1 MKKKNRKPDASA
13 SPFASLSI
21 TDLEARV
28 ENCVIGARAAQK
40 EMIGVLLYLKV
51 TGRYK
56 ENKRYERATF
66 YQYIEDRFN
75 IRKGTYMEMQRAFAK
90 FPQETVEFGVGLVSK
105 VIRQCGPVRSGKV
118 LAELL
123 KAKETAKTELK
134 RAKIEKII
142 QDNTTRRIKKS
153 FTDWRAMYEAEA
165 AAHQKTKDDLSA
177 AYARINELEKQVV
190 RLERTAERYS
200 KIRHVFEQSVRREAG
215 AMA

>member
-1 MKKKNRKPDASA
+1 MKKKNRKPDAPV
-13 SPFASLSI
+13 SPFAGLPIS
-21 TDLEARV
+21 DLESYVDNCIVDARV
-28 ENCVIGARAAQK
+28 AQK
-40 EMIGVLLYLKV
+40 EMVEVLLYLKV

-118 LAELL
+118 LADLL

-177 AYARINELEKQVV
+177 AYARINELEEQVV

-200 KIRHVFEQSVRREAG
+200 EIRRVFEQPIRCEVG
-215 AMA
+215 ATA